1 MTVHNYELLSSYDNN
16 MKLYFYDNN
25 KDDEDNQQYYLTFTA
40 ARRGGSPNEN
50 TEKGFL
56 NFFLITLIFHKRV
69 DFSV

>member
-1 MTVHNYELLSSYDNN
+1 

-50 TEKGFL
+50 TEKGFKI
-56 NFFLITLIFHKRV
+56 FLITLIFQKESRL
-69 DFSV
+69 FGQSLC